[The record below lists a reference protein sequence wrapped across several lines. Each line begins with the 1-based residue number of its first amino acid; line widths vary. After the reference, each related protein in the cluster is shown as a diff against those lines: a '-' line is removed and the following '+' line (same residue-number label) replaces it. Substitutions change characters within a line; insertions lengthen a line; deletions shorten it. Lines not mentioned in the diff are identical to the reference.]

1 MIAPDPH
8 RVARGGPRPQ
18 RWLHVHVLVVGALFA
33 LPGLFVLLRTL
44 QLGNELADTLQT
56 SMAPLGRTILLATSV
71 STTAA
76 ALGTALAWLLV
87 RSDIPGRPFW
97 RVVAVLPLVLPTFVG
112 AAAFLAALT
121 SGGVLAGAL
130 DLIGVDAPRFR
141 GFWPSWF
148 VLTLFTYPY
157 VFLPVSARLLALSPT
172 LEESARVLGRSA
184 LETFRTVTL
193 PQLSG
198 AIGSG
203 GLLVFLYT
211 VSEFGA
217 VQLLGYDTLTRVIF
231 ASRLSDRATSFTA
244 SFLLVILAT
253 AVVIGERSRRRNRPV
268 DDPIRTYPSE
278 PVALGPWR
286 YPALALVITTAT
298 FGLFVPVASLVT
310 WALRGLTN
318 GNVGFDGLLEAAINT
333 AGVGVATAFIAVLV
347 VLPLATLLVRHRSR
361 TGDIASVAVVGGFA
375 VPGLVIA
382 LSLVFWTLNAP
393 IVGVLYQTLPLLIAA
408 YVIHFGSQALG
419 AAEDSVR
426 AVPRNLR
433 ESSRLLEPSPL
444 RRMAT
449 VDLPLMR
456 PSLVSGGGLVLLST
470 IKELPATLLLAPTGF
485 RTLATEVWGSYED
498 AFYAEVGVSGLI
510 LVMLSAA
517 LTWLLVLRR
526 TDVIR
531 SSGSNGPGNSP

>member
-1 MIAPDPH
+1 MQA
-8 RVARGGPRPQ
+8 
-18 RWLHVHVLVVGALFA
+18 HVLVVGAIFA

-44 QLGNELADTLQT
+44 QLGEELGDTLSA
-56 SMAPLGRTILLATSV
+56 SMAPLGRTVLLATTV
-71 STTAA
+71 SITSA

-87 RSDIPGRPFW
+87 RSDVPGRSIW
-97 RVVAVLPLVLPTFVG
+97 RVIIVLPLVLPTFVG

-121 SGGVLAGAL
+121 NGGVLDSAL
-130 DLIGVDAPRFR
+130 GIFGVDSPRFR

-148 VLTLFTYPY
+148 VLSLFTYPY

-184 LETFRTVTL
+184 FQTFRSVTL
-193 PQLSG
+193 PQLNG

-244 SFLLVILAT
+244 SLVLIVLAT
-253 AVVIGERSRRRNRPV
+253 AVVIGERARRRGRST
-268 DDPIRTYPSE
+268 DEPIRTYPTE

-286 YPALALVITTAT
+286 LPAFALVTAT
-298 FGLFVPVASLVT
+298 AAFGLFVPIASLAT
-310 WALRGLTN
+310 WAFRGLTN
-318 GNVGFDGLLEAAINT
+318 GNVGFDGLFEAAINT
-333 AGVGVATAFIAVLV
+333 AGVGVITAIMAVLV

-361 TGDIASVAVVGGFA
+361 TGEIASIAVVGGFA

-393 IVGVLYQTLPLLIAA
+393 VVGALYQTLPLLVAA

-433 ESSRLLEPSPL
+433 ESSRLLEPSL
-444 RRMAT
+444 GRRMT
-449 VDLPLMR
+449 RVDLPLMR

-498 AFYAEVGVSGLI
+498 GFYAEVGVSGII

-526 TDVIR
+526 SDVIR
-531 SSGSNGPGNSP
+531 TAGSNSSGH

>member
-1 MIAPDPH
+1 M
-8 RVARGGPRPQ
+8 
-18 RWLHVHVLVVGALFA
+18 LVHVLVVGALFA

-44 QLGNELADTLQT
+44 QLGNQLGSTLQAT
-56 SMAPLGRTILLATSV
+56 LAPLGRTVLLASTVSVTSAV
-71 STTAA
+71 
-76 ALGTALAWLLV
+76 LGTTLAWLLV
-87 RSDIPGRPFW
+87 RTNLPGRTAW
-97 RVVAVLPLVLPTFVG
+97 RVVVVLPLVLPSFVG

-121 SGGVLAGAL
+121 NGGVLSEAL
-130 DLIGVDAPRFR
+130 AAFGMDAPRFR

-148 VLTLFTYPY
+148 VLSLFTYPY
-157 VFLPVSARLLALSPT
+157 VFLPVAARLLTLSPT

-184 LETFRTVTL
+184 LQTFRAVTL
-193 PQLSG
+193 PQLNG

-244 SFLLVILAT
+244 SLVLVVVAT
-253 AVVIGERSRRRNRPV
+253 VVVIGERSRRRKRPA
-268 DDPIRTYPSE
+268 DEPIRTRPTE
-278 PVALGPWR
+278 PISLGPWK
-286 YPALALVITTAT
+286 YPALGLVLATTT
-298 FGLFVPVASLVT
+298 FGLFVPVASLAT
-310 WALRGLTN
+310 WAVRGLTN

-333 AGVGVATAFIAVLV
+333 AGVGVATAVIAVIV
-347 VLPLATLLVRHRSR
+347 VLPLATLLVRYRSR
-361 TGDIASVAVVGGFA
+361 AGDVASIAVVGGFA

-393 IVGVLYQTLPLLIAA
+393 VVGALYQTLPLLIAA

-426 AVPRNLR
+426 AVPRDLR
-433 ESSRLLEPSPL
+433 ESSRLLEPSAA
-444 RRMAT
+444 RRVIK

-485 RTLATEVWGSYED
+485 RTMATEVWGSYED
-498 AFYAEVGVSGLI
+498 GFFAEVGVSGLI
-510 LVMLSAA
+510 LVMLSAT

-526 TDVIR
+526 SDVIR
-531 SSGSNGPGNSP
+531 TSGSNGPGR

>member
-1 MIAPDPH
+1 M
-8 RVARGGPRPQ
+8 
-18 RWLHVHVLVVGALFA
+18 HVHVLVVGALFA

-44 QLGNELADTLQT
+44 QLGNELGETLRA
-56 SMAPLGRTILLATSV
+56 SMAPLGRTVLLATTV
-71 STTAA
+71 SMTAA
-76 ALGTALAWLLV
+76 VLGTSLAWLLV
-87 RSDIPGRPFW
+87 RSDVPGRSLW
-97 RVVAVLPLVLPTFVG
+97 RVIVVLPLVLPTFVG

-121 SGGVLAGAL
+121 NGGVLAEALSLVGAE
-130 DLIGVDAPRFR
+130 APRFR

-184 LETFRTVTL
+184 MQTFGSVTL
-193 PQLSG
+193 PQLNG

-244 SFLLVILAT
+244 SLLLVVLAT
-253 AVVIGERSRRRNRPV
+253 AVVIGERSRRRERPT
-268 DDPIRTYPSE
+268 DEPIRTHPTD
-278 PVALGPWR
+278 PVALGAWR
-286 YPALALVITTAT
+286 YPALGLILAT
-298 FGLFVPVASLVT
+298 SAFGLFVPVASLAT
-310 WALRGLTN
+310 WAVRGLTN
-318 GNVGFDGLLEAAINT
+318 DNVGFDGLLEAAINT
-333 AGVGVATAFIAVLV
+333 ASVGVATAFIAVLV
-347 VLPLATLLVRHRSR
+347 VLPLATLLVRYRSR
-361 TGDIASVAVVGGFA
+361 TGEIASIAVVGGFA

-393 IVGVLYQTLPLLIAA
+393 IVGALYQTLPLLIAA

-433 ESSRLLEPSPL
+433 ESSRLLEPSVT
-444 RRMAT
+444 RRMSR

-498 AFYAEVGVSGLI
+498 GFYAEVGVSGLI

-531 SSGSNGPGNSP
+531 AEATAASGPNGSGHRP

>member
-1 MIAPDPH
+1 MLI
-8 RVARGGPRPQ
+8 
-18 RWLHVHVLVVGALFA
+18 HVVVVGALFA

-44 QLGNELADTLQT
+44 QLGGELSETLRA
-56 SMAPLGRTILLATSV
+56 SMAPLGRTVLLASTVSV
-71 STTAA
+71 TAA
-76 ALGTALAWLLV
+76 VLGTALAWLLV
-87 RSDIPGRPFW
+87 RTDLPGRSVL
-97 RVVAVLPLVLPTFVG
+97 RVLVVLPLVLPTFVG

-121 SGGVLAGAL
+121 EGGVLDTVFDLFGA
-130 DLIGVDAPRFR
+130 DSPRFR

-148 VLTLFTYPY
+148 VLSLFTYPY

-172 LEESARVLGRSA
+172 LEESARVLGRSGVQ
-184 LETFRTVTL
+184 TFRSVTL
-193 PQLSG
+193 PQLNG

-244 SFLLVILAT
+244 SLVLVVLAT
-253 AVVIGERSRRRNRPV
+253 AVVIGERARRRNRPAEE
-268 DDPIRTYPSE
+268 PIRTHPTD
-278 PVALGPWR
+278 PIVLGRWR
-286 YPALALVITTAT
+286 LPAFGLVIAAIT
-298 FGLFVPVASLVT
+298 FGLFVPVTSLVT
-310 WALRGLTN
+310 WGVRGLAN
-318 GNVGFDGLLEAAINT
+318 GNVGFDGLFEAAVNT
-333 AGVGVATAFIAVLV
+333 ATVGIITAVIAVLV

-361 TGDIASVAVVGGFA
+361 TGAIASIAVVGGFA

-382 LSLVFWTLNAP
+382 LSLVFWTLNTRV
-393 IVGVLYQTLPLLIAA
+393 VGGLYQTLPLLVAA

-426 AVPRNLR
+426 AVPSNLR
-433 ESSRLLEPSPL
+433 ESSRLLEPSVA
-444 RRMAT
+444 RRLT
-449 VDLPLMR
+449 SVDLPLMR

-498 AFYAEVGVSGLI
+498 GFFAEVGVSGII

-526 TDVIR
+526 SDVIR
-531 SSGSNGPGNSP
+531 STGSNGSGR